1 MTNQDLNA
9 IRAAIAERQ
18 GRSPRSASGRRHRPG
33 FRVGATRGGRPQYG
47 RILATASLT
56 LAATVFTVS
65 AAQLTQ
71 FWIGDHATSHG
82 REWGPLRA
90 LGFQPTGLPGSWGA
104 KFAVLLEFRL
114 LIWLIPLA
122 VLAAVLARPYQAVL
136 VGLAA
141 GLVPGNWP
149 RHLPTV
155 RFPDWV
161 GTMLDK
167 QDSWQRHAG
176 PWREF
181 AVFVVLALVLT
192 AWAEKTQA
200 V

>member
-1 MTNQDLNA
+1 
-9 IRAAIAERQ
+9 
-18 GRSPRSASGRRHRPG
+18 
-33 FRVGATRGGRPQYG
+33 
-47 RILATASLT
+47 
-56 LAATVFTVS
+56 
-65 AAQLTQ
+65 
-71 FWIGDHATSHG
+71 
-82 REWGPLRA
+82 
-90 LGFQPTGLPGSWGA
+90 
-104 KFAVLLEFRL
+104 
-114 LIWLIPLA
+114 
-122 VLAAVLARPYQAVL
+122 
-136 VGLAA
+136 
-141 GLVPGNWP
+141 VPGNWP